1 VVLTV
6 ARVRA
11 VGQGSYF
18 KKHTMP
24 ERRATIG
31 GRRSIFVVVEFW
43 LIALIHVQLSN
54 YRTVRQS
61 SLEHMRHQ
69 DVRKNDNR

>member
-1 VVLTV
+1 
-6 ARVRA
+6 
-11 VGQGSYF
+11 
-18 KKHTMP
+18 MP

-31 GRRSIFVVVEFW
+31 GRRSFFVVVEFW

>member
-1 VVLTV
+1 
-6 ARVRA
+6 
-11 VGQGSYF
+11 
-18 KKHTMP
+18 MP